1 MSNLKLDIT
10 IPILN
15 EESRLERGVTKTVEF
30 LEKSEIKNYSITLA
44 DNGSTDNTEKL
55 ATNLTERFP
64 AVRALKVDRRGVGL
78 ALKQSWASSDA
89 DLIGYMDVDL
99 ATDLNHILEVYQIF
113 QNNDEVDIINGS
125 RLLPNSQVSNR
136 SILRGITSRGF
147 NFLLNTMLDVKFS
160 DGMCGFKFLKKT
172 SYDKIFQSGLE
183 NDGWFFCTELL
194 VKAEWM
200 GMRICEIPVKWED
213 DDDSRVRLFKT
224 IMSYSK
230 EIKRLKL
237 QKAQKY

>member
-1 MSNLKLDIT
+1 M
-10 IPILN
+10 N

-160 DGMCGFKFLKKT
+160 DGMCGFKFIK
-172 SYDKIFQSGLE
+172 
-183 NDGWFFCTELL
+183 L
-194 VKAEWM
+194 VINFM
-200 GMRICEIPVKWED
+200 
-213 DDDSRVRLFKT
+213 FKF
-224 IMSYSK
+224 S
-230 EIKRLKL
+230 
-237 QKAQKY
+237 